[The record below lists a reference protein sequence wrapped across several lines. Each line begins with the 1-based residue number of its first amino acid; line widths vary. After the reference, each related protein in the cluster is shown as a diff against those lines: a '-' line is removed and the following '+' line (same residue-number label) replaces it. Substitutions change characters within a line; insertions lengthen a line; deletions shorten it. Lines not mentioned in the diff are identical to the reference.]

1 MTTQTPARM
10 RAVRNTAAGIEVQDV
25 AEGDRDGLAVVNVV
39 ASGICGSD
47 LHMLEWGPLPFTLG
61 HEIGGHLDDGTP
73 VTVWPLVPCGEC
85 DRCVAGEP
93 QQCRT
98 GTTRIYGVGP
108 EGGMADRILVDPRN
122 IVPLPSELPARD
134 ACLVEPIACSVHALR
149 RAGVCA
155 SDRVAV
161 IGAGSI
167 GLGAVSVARFMDCRV
182 EVEARHES
190 QRAAAAAIG
199 AGFVAAEADS
209 AYDVVVDAAGTSSS
223 IARAFALLRPG
234 GTMVVVS
241 SQWAPV
247 EFPMFFASGEPT
259 IVTANMHGP
268 GTSAAGGT
276 TDMQESARLLAA
288 MPEVASAM
296 ITHRFPLEEAPHAF
310 AVAADRSS
318 GSIKVVLEP

>member
-1 MTTQTPARM
+1 M
-10 RAVRNTAAGIEVQDV
+10 RAVRNTAAGIEVQQV
-25 AEGDRDGLAVVNVV
+25 AEGDRDGLTVINVV

-61 HEIGGHLDDGTP
+61 HEIGGQLDDGTP

-85 DRCVAGEP
+85 DRCLAHEP

-98 GTTRIYGVGP
+98 GNSRIYGVGP
-108 EGGMADRILVDPRN
+108 EGGMADRILVDARN
-122 IVPLPSELPARD
+122 VVTLPAGLAARD
-134 ACLVEPIACSVHALR
+134 ACLVEPIACSVHAFR
-149 RAGVCA
+149 RAGVRA

-161 IGAGSI
+161 VGAGSI
-167 GLGAVSVARFMDCRV
+167 GLGAVAVARFLGTAVDV
-182 EVEARHES
+182 VARHES
-190 QRAAAAAIG
+190 QRKAVSAIG
-199 AGFVAAEADS
+199 ADFVTADADS
-209 AYDVVVDAAGTSSS
+209 EYDVVVDAAGTSSS
-223 IARAFALLRPG
+223 IARSLQLLRPG

-241 SQWAPV
+241 SQWEPV

-268 GTSAAGGT
+268 GTSAQGGT

-288 MPEVASAM
+288 MPEVAEAM
-296 ITHRFPLEEAPHAF
+296 ITHRFPLDQAPQAF